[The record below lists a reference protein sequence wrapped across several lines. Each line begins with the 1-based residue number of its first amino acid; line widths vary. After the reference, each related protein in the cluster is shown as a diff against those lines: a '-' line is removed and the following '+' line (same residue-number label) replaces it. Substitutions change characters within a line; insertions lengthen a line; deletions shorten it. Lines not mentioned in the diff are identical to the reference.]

1 MRGGRAYTSAAVKRL
16 LRNALVVCLAAWLPV
31 QAGALP
37 VLVLDCEL
45 DPEGAAMRQAMHGG
59 ARHDHDAA
67 SGHDHGA
74 ASGHDHDAASGH
86 DHDAAP
92 AHDHDGDAGHDAFGH
107 GCCHNLSSGAAAAAP
122 VVSPPAGTLV
132 PVAAAIH
139 PYRFFPD
146 LPKRPPLAD
155 LV

>member
-1 MRGGRAYTSAAVKRL
+1 MKRAFRK
-16 LRNALVVCLAAWLPV
+16 LVILALAAWLPL

-37 VLVLDCEL
+37 ALALDCEL
-45 DPEGAAMRQAMHGG
+45 DPEGSALHQAMHGG
-59 ARHDHDAA
+59 AQP
-67 SGHDHGA
+67 GHGDGAQHAHGD
-74 ASGHDHDAASGH
+74 G
-86 DHDAAP
+86 AP

-107 GCCHNLSSGAAAAAP
+107 GCCHNLSSGAAASAPIVSLPAGAIVPVAP
-122 VVSPPAGTLV
+122 VV
-132 PVAAAIH
+132 H

>member
-1 MRGGRAYTSAAVKRL
+1 VKRL
-16 LRNALVVCLAAWLPV
+16 LRNALVFCLAAWLPL

-37 VLVLDCEL
+37 VLVLGCEL
-45 DPEGAAMRQAMHGG
+45 DPEGSAMHQAMHGG
-59 ARHDHDAA
+59 AQHDHGHAAAAHDHGATPPAHDHDAV
-67 SGHDHGA
+67 
-74 ASGHDHDAASGH
+74 
-86 DHDAAP
+86 P

-122 VVSPPAGTLV
+122 VVSPPAGATV

>member
-1 MRGGRAYTSAAVKRL
+1 VQRL
-16 LRNALVVCLAAWLPV
+16 FRRALVLFMIAWLPL

-45 DPEGAAMRQAMHGG
+45 DPQGSAMHQAMHGG
-59 ARHDHDAA
+59 ALHDD
-67 SGHDHGA
+67 GHGA
-74 ASGHDHDAASGH
+74 PADAPG
-86 DHDAAP
+86 AAP

-107 GCCHNLSSGAAAAAP
+107 GCCHHLSSGAAPAAP
-122 VVSPPAGTLV
+122 IAFLPAGAIV
-132 PVAAAIH
+132 PVASAVH

-146 LPKRPPLAD
+146 LPRRPPLAD